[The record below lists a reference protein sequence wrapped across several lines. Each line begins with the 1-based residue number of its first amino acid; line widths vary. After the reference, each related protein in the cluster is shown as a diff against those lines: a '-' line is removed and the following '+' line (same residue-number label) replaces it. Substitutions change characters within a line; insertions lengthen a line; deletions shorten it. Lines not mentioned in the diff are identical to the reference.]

1 MLRDEQKKLYDD
13 FYEST
18 HENVFLDAT
27 TEILVG
33 LSAAISLNC
42 QPCTK
47 YYLEK
52 AKQAGIKKGEISEV
66 IAKVMAV
73 SAGQKRL
80 QTEEEVIKK
89 IILNLMSFYR
99 LNSIGPGCLLKYY
112 A

>member
-18 HENVFLDAT
+18 HKNLFLDAT

-33 LSAAISLNC
+33 LSAAIALNC

-47 YYLEK
+47 YYLDK
-52 AKQAGIKKGEISEV
+52 AKQMGIKKGEISEV

-80 QTEEEVIKK
+80 QTGEVINKYK
-89 IILNLMSFYR
+89 INLDEFV
-99 LNSIGPGCLLKYY
+99 
-112 A
+112 

>member
-1 MLRDEQKKLYDD
+1 MLRDEQKKRYDD

-18 HENVFLDAT
+18 HKNEFLDEP

-42 QPCTK
+42 LPCTK
-47 YYLEK
+47 YYLDK
-52 AKQAGIKKGEISEV
+52 AKNAGVKKGAISEV

-80 QTEEEVIKK
+80 QTAEVITKYQ
-89 IILNLMSFYR
+89 INLDEF
-99 LNSIGPGCLLKYY
+99 G
-112 A
+112 